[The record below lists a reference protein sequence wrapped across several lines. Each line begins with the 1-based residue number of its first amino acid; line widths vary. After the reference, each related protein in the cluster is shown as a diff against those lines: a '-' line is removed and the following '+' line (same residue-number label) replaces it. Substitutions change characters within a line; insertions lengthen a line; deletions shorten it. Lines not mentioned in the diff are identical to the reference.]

1 MIMTYNN
8 LRRQGHMEYEQQ
20 FDFKVLSNPLGI
32 NLEDESKIW
41 KKSTQSYPS
50 QGSANNNTVSH
61 TFKTPYFKPQQ
72 APKNVHYSLM
82 LSALEQN
89 QLSFIM
95 LALIFCELLVMGIYL
110 HYNHFSWSTI
120 IQKNNFVAVTSCIF
134 LHWGIFYT
142 IFKRLTKKF
151 QFKIPE

>member
-1 MIMTYNN
+1 
-8 LRRQGHMEYEQQ
+8 MEYEQQ

-50 QGSANNNTVSH
+50 QNSTNHTISH

-72 APKNVHYSLM
+72 TPKNVHYSLM

-89 QLSFIM
+89 QVSFIM
-95 LALIFCELLVMGIYL
+95 LALIFMEVFIMGIFL
-110 HYNHFSWSTI
+110 HYNQFSWSTI
-120 IQKNNFVAVTSCIF
+120 IQKNTFVAVVSCLF
-134 LHWGIFYT
+134 LHWGIFFT